1 MDIFDLLY
9 FGLKVLFASFAIMLG
24 IWLSCW
30 CAGFIYCVGELA
42 SMKLQKWAKKK
53 CKEVADEN
61 N

>member
-1 MDIFDLLY
+1 MNIFDLLY

-42 SMKLQKWAKKK
+42 SVSNPTPKGGGLFEK
-53 CKEVADEN
+53 
-61 N
+61 